1 MEAVVKATPILY
13 SKFTCIIYLFIY
25 LWIHSCKMTI
35 KVNNKHKSKW
45 NCKTSRDIA
54 DRCLH
59 CKHYCGVS
67 IFIECFMF
75 KSPCLIIDISVAITA
90 PNEQCWLLWLRN
102 CGLLQPIIAYLLC
115 VPICLGAT
123 ATRIRS
129 IVHLGY
135 TWVVTYSLTI
145 TLHAAMCSVCNNRM
159 ISLQD
164 ATVATAMHW

>member
-25 LWIHSCKMTI
+25 LFIYLWIHSCKMTI
-35 KVNNKHKSKW
+35 KENNKHKSKW

-75 KSPCLIIDISVAITA
+75 KSPCLIDYWHFSSYNCTQWTVLAIMATQLWALAAYYSIS
-90 PNEQCWLLWLRN
+90 PLRTDLSRCN
-102 CGLLQPIIAYLLC
+102 CNAYKVDRPSRLY
-115 VPICLGAT
+115 VGGNRFT
-123 ATRIRS
+123 DD
-129 IVHLGY
+129 
-135 TWVVTYSLTI
+135 
-145 TLHAAMCSVCNNRM
+145 HAACCN
-159 ISLQD
+159 
-164 ATVATAMHW
+164 V